1 MNTQRLLF
9 ISLLF
14 ILLASC
20 RKEDEIFDGSSAQLN
35 FSTDSITFDTVF
47 TTIGTSTKYF
57 MVHNPYSETV
67 KISSIRLTRG
77 QQSNFRINVDGRS
90 GNSHQDVE
98 IPPKDSI
105 WVFVEATVDP
115 NNLQNPFVIEDYVEF
130 ITNSNRQTVKLVAWG
145 QNAIYYTPTTFSNNL
160 PDYTCLTGPCG
171 DDIPPV
177 NVQWTDSLPIVIYG
191 YVVVD
196 SLDELTI
203 QAGTKVHFH
212 NSAGLWVYSG
222 GKLTVNGTKEEP
234 VIFQGDRLEL
244 PYSERPGQW
253 DRIWIN
259 EGAQNSI
266 NYAIIKN
273 AFIGIQAEVLPFTN
287 PPYDPNTPR
296 YLEIKNTIID
306 NSASVGLLSSIFTI
320 DAENLLITNS
330 GQHNVVLR
338 SAGDYSFTH
347 CTFANYFDAANRE
360 TPSFFV
366 LNSFVTANATQVI
379 GVPEVQ
385 LYNSI
390 IDGDLDNEF
399 DTEVINNGSITFDVQ
414 NTLLKT
420 TYNTSNNSEFQNI
433 IKNPSSETFN
443 DPLNGDFELFEQ
455 SVARNGGNIN
465 FANQVPLDLNGESRT
480 TDGQPDLG
488 VFEWVE

>member
-1 MNTQRLLF
+1 MNIQRLLF

-57 MVHNPYSETV
+57 MAHNPYSETV
-67 KISSIRLTRG
+67 KISSIRLIGG

-145 QNAIYYTPTTFSNNL
+145 QNAIYYTPTSFSNNL

-171 DDIPPV
+171 DDVPPV

-222 GKLTVNGTKEEP
+222 GKLSVNGTKEEP

-273 AFIGIQAEVLPFTN
+273 AFIGIQAEVSPFTN

-338 SAGDYSFTH
+338 SAGDYNFTH
-347 CTFANYFDAANRE
+347 CTFANYFDAAKRE

-390 IDGDLDNEF
+390 VDGDLDNEF

-433 IKNPSSETFN
+433 IKNPSSEIFN

>member
-67 KISSIRLTRG
+67 KISSIRLTGG

-105 WVFVEATVDP
+105 WVLVEAAVDP

-273 AFIGIQAEVLPFTN
+273 AFIGIQAEVSPFTN

-338 SAGDYSFTH
+338 SAGDYNFTH
-347 CTFANYFDAANRE
+347 CTFANYFDAAKRE

-390 IDGDLDNEF
+390 VDGDLDNEF

-433 IKNPSSETFN
+433 IKNPSSEIFN
-443 DPLNGDFELFEQ
+443 DPSNGDFELFEQ

>member
-1 MNTQRLLF
+1 ML
-9 ISLLF
+9 I
-14 ILLASC
+14 ILAASC
-20 RKEDEIFDGSSAQLN
+20 RKEDEIFDSSSASLN

-47 TTIGTSTKYF
+47 TTIGTSTKSF
-57 MVHNPYSETV
+57 MVYNPYKETV
-67 KISSIRLTRG
+67 KISSIRLLGG
-77 QQSNFRINVDGRS
+77 QQSNFRINVDGRP
-90 GNSHQDVE
+90 GNAHQNVE
-98 IPPKDSI
+98 IPAKDSI
-105 WVFVEATVDP
+105 WIFVEATVDP
-115 NNLQNPFVIEDYVEF
+115 NNKQNPFIIEDYIEF
-130 ITNSNRQTVKLVAWG
+130 ITNGNRQNVKLVAWG

-160 PDYTCLTGPCG
+160 PDYSCLTSTGGPGPCG
-171 DDIPPV
+171 DNIPPV
-177 NVQWTDSLPIVIYG
+177 DVTWNDSLPIVIYG

-196 SLDELTI
+196 SLDKLTI
-203 QAGTKVHFH
+203 EQGTKVHFH

-222 GKLTVNGTKEEP
+222 GSLTVNGIKENP

-273 AFIGIQAEVLPFTN
+273 AFIGIQAEILPFIE
-287 PPYDPNTPR
+287 PPYDPNVPK

-306 NSASVGLLSSIFTI
+306 NSASVGLLSSIFTV

-338 SAGDYSFTH
+338 GPGDYNFTH
-347 CTFANYFDAANRE
+347 CTFANYFDAAKRE

-379 GVPEVQ
+379 GVPQVQ

-390 IDGDLDNEF
+390 VTGDLENEF
-399 DTEVINNGSITFDVQ
+399 DTEVINNIDIVFDVQ
-414 NTLLKT
+414 NSLLKT
-420 TYNTSNNSEFQNI
+420 TYNTSDPSEFQNI
-433 IKNPSSETFN
+433 IKNPSSGIFN
-443 DPLNGDFELFEQ
+443 DPLNGDFELFDQ
-455 SVARNGGNIN
+455 SVAKNAGNIN
-465 FANQVPLDLNGESRT
+465 FANQVPLDLKGKSRT
-480 TDGQPDLG
+480 PEPDLG
-488 VFEWVE
+488 VYEYIN

>member
-1 MNTQRLLF
+1 MNIQRLLF

-47 TTIGTSTKYF
+47 TTVGTSTKYF
-57 MVHNPYSETV
+57 MVHNPYGKTV
-67 KISSIRLTRG
+67 KISSIRLTGG

-177 NVQWTDSLPIVIYG
+177 NVRWTDSLPIVVYG

-203 QAGTKVHFH
+203 EAGTKVHFH

-287 PPYDPNTPR
+287 PPYDPNIPR

-306 NSASVGLLSSIFTI
+306 NSASVGLLSSIFRV

-338 SAGDYSFTH
+338 SAGDYNFTH
-347 CTFANYFDAANRE
+347 CTFANYFDAAKRE

-390 IDGDLDNEF
+390 VDGDLDNEF

-420 TYNTSNNSEFQNI
+420 TYNTSNTSEFQNI
-433 IKNPSSETFN
+433 IKNPSSEIFN

-488 VFEWVE
+488 VFEWME